1 MVERLGEL
9 KDKHVGEPV
18 VLIGG
23 GPSINKLDL
32 SRLANM
38 RTIACNGF
46 FLKLEELDWLPTYY
60 VIEDP
65 LPAEDNAES
74 VNALTGVTKV
84 FPYEFRNILRLTSP
98 QDCYVNFRRSYSLTR
113 GVSFAKI

>member
-1 MVERLGEL
+1 MRKLLRVLRFPLRWIVELWRSRFPAMAMGSAMVERLGEL

-32 SRLANM
+32 SRLVNM

-46 FLKLEELDWLPTYY
+46 F
-60 VIEDP
+60 
-65 LPAEDNAES
+65 
-74 VNALTGVTKV
+74 
-84 FPYEFRNILRLTSP
+84 
-98 QDCYVNFRRSYSLTR
+98 
-113 GVSFAKI
+113 